1 MALGPIESISLFPN
15 PDTPDLGCFIRRKH
29 ELQIDDGFHNIHV
42 ELSPSIDF
50 APQYHQLYF
59 RVMCGQAAFFQR
71 CFVYMRPDLSI
82 PPPLLTAFPPDW
94 ILGGDYTPR
103 PSDWQRY
110 PTQAGT
116 RFYFFI
122 GQNRNPNSASWAAD
136 AIVAHTYDIYEN
148 GTLSRVQ
155 YDDAG
160 GDQDLN
166 DFILEVA
173 VVGRRSWELVAQAL
187 DQEEINRRVA
197 EEGLPRLKSLL
208 GKLAG

>member
-1 MALGPIESISLFPN
+1 VTGPSL
-15 PDTPDLGCFIRRKH
+15 
-29 ELQIDDGFHNIHV
+29 
-42 ELSPSIDF
+42 
-50 APQYHQLYF
+50 
-59 RVMCGQAAFFQR
+59 
-71 CFVYMRPDLSI
+71 
-82 PPPLLTAFPPDW
+82 
-94 ILGGDYTPR
+94 
-103 PSDWQRY
+103 
-110 PTQAGT
+110 
-116 RFYFFI
+116 
-122 GQNRNPNSASWAAD
+122 
-136 AIVAHTYDIYEN
+136 YEN